1 MIKAMRYLK
10 KFWWAILIVVGLL
23 YTQAQCELA
32 LPDYMSDIVTNGIQA
47 GGIDS
52 SVPEVLSKDTM
63 EKALLFMD
71 SEENK
76 FVQSNYTLT
85 SDKEKL
91 PYEIKEEELEKG
103 VYVLNSI
110 QDEEYERLEKDF
122 SESLLIVSS
131 VNALEN
137 GDVALDD
144 SAKEMMNQ
152 LPAGMSVF
160 DAFKM
165 MNEDQILEFRKGV
178 SDKFSSLGEATLTLA
193 GAQSIKAEY
202 EMLEVDTSN
211 IQSNYIFK
219 AGIKMLAI
227 SLGGVFCAIIVGY
240 FSSYIAAGVSRDMR
254 KDVFEKV
261 ESFSN
266 TEYNKFSTASLITRT
281 TNDVQQIQMALIMS
295 LRFVIYSPIMGIGA
309 ILRVMD
315 TETNMIWIIA
325 LVVILI
331 MSIIATLF
339 MVVSPKFKKIQKL
352 IDKINLVM
360 RESLSG
366 MLVIRA
372 FHTEKIEEE
381 RFENANT
388 DLLKVNLFTGKSMT
402 LMMPIIMFIMNSA
415 SLLIV
420 WVGSHQVDL
429 GTMQIGDMM
438 AFIQYAMQIIM
449 SFMFI
454 AMISIMLP
462 RAGVAAKRVFEV
474 LDMPLSIADPNNPV
488 SFDETKKGSVV
499 FKNVSFR
506 YPGAEE
512 DVLCD
517 INFEAKPGET
527 TAFIGST
534 GSGKSTIINLVPRF
548 FDVTEGSVEVDGVDV
563 RHVTQHDLREKIGL
577 VPQKGVLFQGTIA
590 SNIKYS
596 NENMSDE
603 DMKEASVIAQAME
616 FIKSKEDTF
625 DSEIA
630 QGGHNVSGGQKQR
643 LSIARAIAKKP
654 EIFIFDDSFSALD
667 FKTDAKLRE
676 ALANLCKKTQ
686 STVLLVGQ
694 RIASIMNAD
703 QIIVLDEGKMVG
715 KGTHKELLE
724 TCDVYKEIAYSQL
737 SKEELENE

>member
-266 TEYNKFSTASLITRT
+266 TEYNKFSTSFF
-281 TNDVQQIQMALIMS
+281 N
-295 LRFVIYSPIMGIGA
+295 
-309 ILRVMD
+309 
-315 TETNMIWIIA
+315 
-325 LVVILI
+325 
-331 MSIIATLF
+331 
-339 MVVSPKFKKIQKL
+339 
-352 IDKINLVM
+352 
-360 RESLSG
+360 
-366 MLVIRA
+366 
-372 FHTEKIEEE
+372 
-381 RFENANT
+381 
-388 DLLKVNLFTGKSMT
+388 
-402 LMMPIIMFIMNSA
+402 
-415 SLLIV
+415 
-420 WVGSHQVDL
+420 
-429 GTMQIGDMM
+429 
-438 AFIQYAMQIIM
+438 YAYN
-449 SFMFI
+449 
-454 AMISIMLP
+454 
-462 RAGVAAKRVFEV
+462 K
-474 LDMPLSIADPNNPV
+474 
-488 SFDETKKGSVV
+488 
-499 FKNVSFR
+499 
-506 YPGAEE
+506 
-512 DVLCD
+512 
-517 INFEAKPGET
+517 
-527 TAFIGST
+527 
-534 GSGKSTIINLVPRF
+534 
-548 FDVTEGSVEVDGVDV
+548 
-563 RHVTQHDLREKIGL
+563 
-577 VPQKGVLFQGTIA
+577 
-590 SNIKYS
+590 
-596 NENMSDE
+596 
-603 DMKEASVIAQAME
+603 
-616 FIKSKEDTF
+616 
-625 DSEIA
+625 
-630 QGGHNVSGGQKQR
+630 
-643 LSIARAIAKKP
+643 
-654 EIFIFDDSFSALD
+654 
-667 FKTDAKLRE
+667 
-676 ALANLCKKTQ
+676 
-686 STVLLVGQ
+686 
-694 RIASIMNAD
+694 
-703 QIIVLDEGKMVG
+703 
-715 KGTHKELLE
+715 
-724 TCDVYKEIAYSQL
+724 
-737 SKEELENE
+737 